1 MSMPIRAVVSILA
14 GIGSGALGFWV
25 MWKIV
30 ASMTSSH
37 PGSHSTWLLIGIFAP
52 LIAVA
57 VTTFFALGRG
67 EEKNAP
73 AAE

>member
-1 MSMPIRAVVSILA
+1 MSMSIRAVISVLA

-30 ASMTSSH
+30 GWMTHSH
-37 PGSHSTWLLIGIFAP
+37 PGSHPAWLIVGIFAP

-57 VTTFFALGRG
+57 VTTFFALGRS

>member
-1 MSMPIRAVVSILA
+1 LV
-14 GIGSGALGFWV
+14 
-25 MWKIV
+25 
-30 ASMTSSH
+30 
-37 PGSHSTWLLIGIFAP
+37 GIFAP